1 MYVINVTD
9 AEFLTD
15 FVGQGVCIDDRYSEH
30 FWDIRASSSRKNGN
44 NLHKN

>member
-15 FVGQGVCIDDRYSEH
+15 FVGQGACIDDRYSEH
-30 FWDIRASSSRKNGN
+30 FWGHSSKFVA
-44 NLHKN
+44 